1 MSKNISDDDLKIWE
15 EFTKNMNNI
24 ENKDI
29 VYDKEN
35 FYKNRIYVL
44 DLHGSTLLEANKK
57 VKNCINLSYAS
68 GIRHIK
74 VITGKGRRSKNFSDP
89 YVSKDLGILKNSIPD
104 FIKQDNELTNKI
116 LKIKSAEANDG
127 GEGAFYLLLKN
138 FKE

>member
-1 MSKNISDDDLKIWE
+1 MSKNISDEDLKIWE

-57 VKNCINLSYAS
+57 VKNC
-68 GIRHIK
+68 K
-74 VITGKGRRSKNFSDP
+74 P
-89 YVSKDLGILKNSIPD
+89 
-104 FIKQDNELTNKI
+104 
-116 LKIKSAEANDG
+116 
-127 GEGAFYLLLKN
+127 
-138 FKE
+138 

>member
-1 MSKNISDDDLKIWE
+1 MSKNISDEDLKIWE

-74 VITGKGRRSKNFSDP
+74 VITGKGRRSKNFYCFSYKVFIFD
-89 YVSKDLGILKNSIPD
+89 STSIYGYS
-104 FIKQDNELTNKI
+104 ISTI
-116 LKIKSAEANDG
+116 
-127 GEGAFYLLLKN
+127 Y
-138 FKE
+138 

>member
-1 MSKNISDDDLKIWE
+1 MSKNISDDDLKIWK
-15 EFTKNMNNI
+15 EFTRNMNNI

-35 FYKNRIYVL
+35 FYKNRVYVL
-44 DLHGSTLLEANKK
+44 DLHGYTLSEANIK
-57 VKNCINLSYAS
+57 VKNCINLSYVS
-68 GIRHIK
+68 GTRYIK
-74 VITGKGRRSKNFSDP
+74 VITGKGQRSKSFSDP
-89 YVSKDLGILKNSIPD
+89 YVSKDLSILKNSVPD

-116 LKIKSAEANDG
+116 LKIKPAEVNDG

>member
-1 MSKNISDDDLKIWE
+1 MSKNISDDDLKIWK

-35 FYKNRIYVL
+35 FYKNHVYVL
-44 DLHGSTLLEANKK
+44 DLHGYALSEANIKI
-57 VKNCINLSYAS
+57 KNCINLSYAS
-68 GIRHIK
+68 GTRYIK
-74 VITGKGRRSKNFSDP
+74 VITGKGQRSKSFSDP
-89 YVSKDLGILKNSIPD
+89 YVSKDLSILKNSVPD

-116 LKIKSAEANDG
+116 LKIKPAEVNDG